1 MEKQIWQ
8 TIRSKLNDFFIQRIE
23 TSIERGIP
31 DVHYCVQGVSGW
43 LEGKYLK
50 SPKRENT
57 KLKLKL
63 SIEQIAWHKSYSYLG
78 GLVYLI
84 VKKDKKIYL
93 FDSDDGEALAKG
105 VTREDWEKKALAKDW
120 DKIRI
125 ILSSPKKKI
134 LDQMKYWNQWK
145 IKNKCLKHIKL

>member
-50 SPKRENT
+50 SPKREKT

-78 GLVYLI
+78 GIVYLI

-134 LDQMKYWNQWK
+134 LDQMERK
-145 IKNKCLKHIKL
+145 I

>member
-31 DVHYCVQGVSGW
+31 DVHYCVDGVSGW
-43 LEGKYLK
+43 LEGKYLQ
-50 SPKRENT
+50 SPKREKT

-63 SIEQIAWHKSYSYLG
+63 SIEQIAWHKSYSYNG

-84 VKKDKKIYL
+84 VKKDKQIYL
-93 FDSDDGEALAKG
+93 FDSNDGEALAKG
-105 VTREDWEKKALAKDW
+105 VTREEWEKIALAKDW
-120 DKIRI
+120 NTIRI
-125 ILSSPKKKI
+125 FLSKKEKNNIL
-134 LDQMKYWNQWK
+134 
-145 IKNKCLKHIKL
+145 

>member
-105 VTREDWEKKALAKDW
+105 VTQEDWEKKALAKDW

-145 IKNKCLKHIKL
+145 GKYEK

>member
-63 SIEQIAWHKSYSYLG
+63 SIEQIAWHKSYSYNG

-84 VKKDKKIYL
+84 VKKDKQIYL

-145 IKNKCLKHIKL
+145 MERKNDGK

>member
-31 DVHYCVQGVSGW
+31 DVHYCVDGVSGW
-43 LEGKYLK
+43 LEGKYLR
-50 SPKRENT
+50 SPKRKKT

-63 SIEQIAWHKSYSYLG
+63 SIEQIAWHKSYSYNG

-84 VKKDKKIYL
+84 VKKDKQIYL

-105 VTREDWEKKALAKDW
+105 VSRDDWEKMALAKDW
-120 DKIRI
+120 NTIRI
-125 ILSSPKKKI
+125 LLSKKEK
-134 LDQMKYWNQWK
+134 NN
-145 IKNKCLKHIKL
+145 IK

>member
-31 DVHYCVQGVSGW
+31 DVHYCVEGVSGW

-78 GLVYLI
+78 GIVYLI

-145 IKNKCLKHIKL
+145 GKYEK

>member
-31 DVHYCVQGVSGW
+31 DVHYCVDGVSGW
-43 LEGKYLK
+43 LEGKYLQ
-50 SPKRENT
+50 SPKREKT

-63 SIEQIAWHKSYSYLG
+63 SIEQIAWHKSYSYNG

-84 VKKDKKIYL
+84 VKKDKQIYL
-93 FDSDDGEALAKG
+93 FDSNDGEALAKG
-105 VTREDWEKKALAKDW
+105 VTREEWEKIALAKDW
-120 DKIRI
+120 NTIRI
-125 ILSSPKKKI
+125 FLSKKE
-134 LDQMKYWNQWK
+134 
-145 IKNKCLKHIKL
+145 KNNL

>member
-63 SIEQIAWHKSYSYLG
+63 SIEQIAWHRSYSYSG
-78 GLVYLI
+78 GSVYLI
-84 VKKDKKIYL
+84 VKKDKQIFL
-93 FDSDDGEALAKG
+93 FDSNDGEALAKG
-105 VTREDWEKKALAKDW
+105 VTREEWDKKALAKDW
-120 DKIRI
+120 EQIKI
-125 ILSSPKKKI
+125 ILSKKEKNNI
-134 LDQMKYWNQWK
+134 L
-145 IKNKCLKHIKL
+145 

>member
-63 SIEQIAWHKSYSYLG
+63 SIEQIAWHKSYSYNG

-84 VKKDKKIYL
+84 VKKDKQIYL
-93 FDSDDGEALAKG
+93 FDSNDGEALAKG
-105 VTREDWEKKALAKDW
+105 VTREEWEKIALAKDW
-120 DKIRI
+120 NTIRI
-125 ILSSPKKKI
+125 FLSKKE
-134 LDQMKYWNQWK
+134 
-145 IKNKCLKHIKL
+145 KNNII

>member
-63 SIEQIAWHKSYSYLG
+63 SIEQIAWHKSYSYNG

-84 VKKDKKIYL
+84 VKKDKQIYL

-105 VTREDWEKKALAKDW
+105 VSRDDWEKIALAKDW
-120 DKIRI
+120 NQIRI

-145 IKNKCLKHIKL
+145 MERKNDGK

>member
-23 TSIERGIP
+23 TQIERGIP
-31 DVHYCVQGVSGW
+31 DVHYCVAGVSGW

-63 SIEQIAWHKSYSYLG
+63 SIEQIAWHRSYSYSG
-78 GLVYLI
+78 GSVYLI
-84 VKKDKKIYL
+84 VKKDKQIFL
-93 FDSDDGEALAKG
+93 FDSNDGEALAKG
-105 VTREDWEKKALAKDW
+105 VTREEWDKKALANDW
-120 DKIRI
+120 EQIKI
-125 ILSSPKKKI
+125 ILSKKEKNNI
-134 LDQMKYWNQWK
+134 L
-145 IKNKCLKHIKL
+145 

>member
-63 SIEQIAWHKSYSYLG
+63 SIEQIAWHKSYSYNG

-84 VKKDKKIYL
+84 VKKDKQIYL

-105 VTREDWEKKALAKDW
+105 VSRDDWEKIALAKDW
-120 DKIRI
+120 DQIRI

-145 IKNKCLKHIKL
+145 MERKNDGK

>member
-31 DVHYCVQGVSGW
+31 DVHYCVDGVSGW
-43 LEGKYLK
+43 LEGKYLR
-50 SPKRENT
+50 SPKREKT

-63 SIEQIAWHKSYSYLG
+63 SIEQIAWHKSYSYNG

-84 VKKDKKIYL
+84 VKKDKQIYL
-93 FDSDDGEALAKG
+93 FDSNDGEALAKG
-105 VTREDWEKKALAKDW
+105 VSRDDWEKMALAKDW
-120 DKIRI
+120 DQIKI
-125 ILSSPKKKI
+125 ILSIPKKKN
-134 LDQMKYWNQWK
+134 LNQMER
-145 IKNKCLKHIKL
+145 KNDGK

>member
-63 SIEQIAWHKSYSYLG
+63 SIEQIAWHKSYSYNG

-84 VKKDKKIYL
+84 VKKDKQIYL
-93 FDSDDGEALAKG
+93 FDSNDGEALAKG
-105 VTREDWEKKALAKDW
+105 VSRDDWEKMALAKDW
-120 DKIRI
+120 NTIRI
-125 ILSSPKKKI
+125 FLSKKE
-134 LDQMKYWNQWK
+134 
-145 IKNKCLKHIKL
+145 KNNII

>member
-50 SPKRENT
+50 SPKKENT

-78 GLVYLI
+78 GIVYLI

-145 IKNKCLKHIKL
+145 GKYEK

>member
-31 DVHYCVQGVSGW
+31 DVHYCVDGVSGW
-43 LEGKYLK
+43 LEGKYLR
-50 SPKRENT
+50 SPKREKT

-63 SIEQIAWHKSYSYLG
+63 SIEQIAWHKSYSYNG

-84 VKKDKKIYL
+84 VKKDREIFL
-93 FDSDDGEALAKG
+93 FNSSDGEALAKG
-105 VTREDWEKKALAKDW
+105 VTQEEWIKMSLAKDW
-120 DKIRI
+120 NTIRI
-125 ILSSPKKKI
+125 ILSKKEK
-134 LDQMKYWNQWK
+134 K
-145 IKNKCLKHIKL
+145 

>member
-63 SIEQIAWHKSYSYLG
+63 SIEQIAWHKSYSYNG

-84 VKKDKKIYL
+84 VKKDKQIYL

-105 VTREDWEKKALAKDW
+105 VSRDDWEKIALAKDW
-120 DKIRI
+120 NQIRI

-134 LDQMKYWNQWK
+134 LNQMER
-145 IKNKCLKHIKL
+145 KNDGK